1 VFSAINAAA
10 GPPPVL
16 YYDGQ
21 MRRRNLLL
29 LMLAIPVAA
38 QDMRSAC
45 ANCAAWNKPHQPLR
59 IYGNTYYV
67 GTHGL
72 SSILIT
78 SEGGHILIDGALPES
93 APLIVAD
100 IRSLGF
106 RIEDVK
112 FIVNSHA
119 HFDHAGGI
127 AELQRLSGARVA
139 ASQWTADVMNKGAV
153 PRDDP
158 QFGTLAPIARV
169 ARIETIKDGE
179 NLSAGAVTVTAHLTP
194 GHTPGGTSWTWR
206 SCENGRCL
214 NLVYADSLTPVS
226 ADGFLFTRRKAYPHA
241 DDFDRSFSFL
251 ESTPCDILVT
261 PHPEASNLWQHL
273 EQRDFRPDALI
284 DPTAC
289 RVLAEKSRE
298 QLRKRLATETGR

>member
-1 VFSAINAAA
+1 
-10 GPPPVL
+10 
-16 YYDGQ
+16 
-21 MRRRNLLL
+21 MRWRNFLF
-29 LMLAIPVAA
+29 LMLSVPVAA
-38 QDMRSAC
+38 QEVRSSC
-45 ANCAAWNKPHQPLR
+45 ANCAVWNKPQQAFK

-78 SEGGHILIDGALPES
+78 SDSGHVLIDGALPES
-93 APLIVAD
+93 APPIVAN

-106 RIEDVK
+106 RVEDVK
-112 FIVNSHA
+112 LIVNSHA

-139 ASQWTADVMNKGAV
+139 ASQWTAAVMNKGAA

-158 QFGTLAPIARV
+158 QFGSIAPIARIRQV
-169 ARIETIKDGE
+169 ETFKDGE
-179 NLSAGAVTVTAHLTP
+179 TLSAGAVAVTPHFTP

-226 ADGFLFTRRKAYPHA
+226 ADGFLFTRRKEYPHA
-241 DDFDRSFSFL
+241 EDFERSFSFL
-251 ESTPCDILVT
+251 DTTPCDILIT
-261 PHPEASNLWQHL
+261 PHPDASNLWQRL
-273 EQRDFRPDALI
+273 AQRNSRPDALI

-289 RVLAEKSRE
+289 HVLAVTSRE
-298 QLRKRLATETGR
+298 QLRKRLATESSK

>member
-1 VFSAINAAA
+1 
-10 GPPPVL
+10 
-16 YYDGQ
+16 
-21 MRRRNLLL
+21 MRHRNLLL

-38 QDMRSAC
+38 QDMHSSC
-45 ANCAAWNKPHQPLR
+45 AHCAAWNKPHQPFR

-67 GTHGL
+67 GTDGL

-78 SEGGHILIDGALPES
+78 SEGGHILIDGALSES

-169 ARIETIKDGE
+169 ARIETIRDGQT
-179 NLSAGAVTVTAHLTP
+179 LSAGAATVTAHFTP

-206 SCENGRCL
+206 SCESGRCL

-226 ADGFLFTRRKAYPHA
+226 AAGFLFSRRKAHPRA
-241 DDFDRSFSFL
+241 DDFERSFSFL

-284 DPTAC
+284 DPSAC
-289 RVLAEKSRE
+289 RVLAERSRE
-298 QLRKRLATETGR
+298 QLRKRLGTETGR

>member
-1 VFSAINAAA
+1 
-10 GPPPVL
+10 
-16 YYDGQ
+16 
-21 MRRRNLLL
+21 MRWRNLLL
-29 LMLAIPVAA
+29 LMLAVPLAA
-38 QDMRSAC
+38 QDTHFSC
-45 ANCAAWNKPHQPLR
+45 AHCAAWNEAHQAFG

-72 SSILIT
+72 SSVLIT
-78 SEGGHILIDGALPES
+78 SEGGHVLIDGALPES
-93 APLIVAD
+93 APLIVAN

-112 FIVNSHA
+112 LIVNSHA

-139 ASQWTADVMNKGAV
+139 ASPWTADVMNKGGV

-158 QFGTLAPIARV
+158 QFGALVPIARV
-169 ARIETIKDGE
+169 ARVETLKDGE
-179 NLSAGAVTVTAHLTP
+179 TLSGGAVTVTAHLTP

-226 ADGFLFTRRKAYPHA
+226 ADGFLFTRRKEYPHA
-241 DDFDRSFSFL
+241 DDFERSFSFL
-251 ESTPCDILVT
+251 DTTPCDILIT

-289 RVLAEKSRE
+289 RVLAVTSRD
-298 QLRKRLATETGR
+298 QLRKRLATESGK